1 MKKML
6 WLSIAVALVFT
17 LAGPQ
22 IHAKSNPIP
31 QIQRDGG
38 SPVPPWLHD
47 GTSPIPPYRLLD
59 GTSPIPPYR
68 LDGTSP
74 IPPYRRLNK

>member
-22 IHAKSNPIP
+22 IHAKSNSTP
-31 QIQRDGG
+31 QVQRDGT
-38 SPVPPWLHD
+38 SPIPHWRLMD
-47 GTSPIPPYRLLD
+47 GTSPIPPWRLAD
-59 GTSPIPPYR
+59 GTSPIPPWR
-68 LDGTSP
+68 LMDGTSP
-74 IPPYRRLNK
+74 IPPWK